1 MKRRLLAVAGI
12 AMMASSA
19 PLFAG
24 VAEAAPAVLVSISVD
39 APATIEYGSSAEVT
53 LTASREQS
61 NTNPLL
67 QLSIVP
73 GAGCDGAVIDPAG
86 AVFRFEAAG
95 AASLSRTFTISGLPV
110 GSCTF
115 TVAVQNVNG
124 NDEPHAGLGSWTIV
138 VTEASTTSTTTTL
151 APTTTSTT
159 TTTTIAALETTTSA
173 FSESGAVLP
182 ETGDASKDRSVIAM
196 LLLTFGGIA
205 VALALRISPN

>member
-95 AASLSRTFTISGLPV
+95 PASLSRTFTISGLPV